1 MIDLP
6 WSLIL
11 WCCWSTNLNT
21 SAGDVY
27 LADSAAMLTRKE
39 ASIFRLSPRFTCF
52 PPRAT
57 STQVPLVQ
65 AKYTTDS
72 TRMLTRRKASTPRLS
87 SQCSC
92 LPPRQHCIEV
102 ALRGKQ
108 VHLGCRISELAL
120 LLVQHQLKYPSSMSK
135 YLDMDEGYLS
145 RVSGV
150 LGLDSGYL
158 SWVCQVNIPS
168 CSTCTRVFKSIPIGF
183 F

>member
-1 MIDLP
+1 MLTLRKYQYLHRMIDLP

-27 LADSAAMLTRKE
+27 LADSAAMLTRRE
-39 ASIFRLSPRFTCF
+39 ASTFRLLPRFTCF

-72 TRMLTRRKASTPRLS
+72 TKMLTRRKASTPRLS

-120 LLVQHQLKYPSSMSK
+120 LLVQLQLNFNILGQSQWCTW
-135 YLDMDEGYLS
+135 
-145 RVSGV
+145 
-150 LGLDSGYL
+150 LGLRVLEL
-158 SWVCQVNIPS
+158 SLPS
-168 CSTCTRVFKSIPIGF
+168 KHPQL
-183 F
+183 